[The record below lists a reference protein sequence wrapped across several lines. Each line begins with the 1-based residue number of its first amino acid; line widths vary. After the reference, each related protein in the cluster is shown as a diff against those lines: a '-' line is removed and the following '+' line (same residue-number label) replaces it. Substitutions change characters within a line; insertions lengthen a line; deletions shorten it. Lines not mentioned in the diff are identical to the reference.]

1 MNTPEIVELK
11 ESFFDDRGFFT
22 NIPFD
27 SLPNGFV
34 PLRTYFC
41 ENFQVGTV
49 RGFHFH
55 RKEAKIFVCLRGAV
69 KFVLLPEDLVEEG
82 RVEQRIPARPHVFTL
97 TAKKPQLLY
106 VPERWANG
114 WQTLTSDTLLLGM
127 SNVTVKDSVGDDL
140 RIDPHKY
147 DEYWEVKWR

>member
-1 MNTPEIVELK
+1 MNMPEIIELK

-22 NIPFD
+22 NIPLDIF
-27 SLPNGFV
+27 PNGFT
-34 PLRTYFC
+34 PTRMYFC
-41 ENFQVGTV
+41 ENFQSGTV

-55 RKEAKIFVCLRGAV
+55 RKEAKVFVCLRGTV
-69 KFVLLPEDLVEEG
+69 KFVLLPEELVEENSYHKY
-82 RVEQRIPARPHVFTL
+82 RPQVFTL

-106 VPERWANG
+106 IPERWANG
-114 WQTLTSDTLLLGM
+114 WQTLTDDALLLGM
-127 SNVTVKDSVGDDL
+127 SNVTVKDSVNDDL

>member
-1 MNTPEIVELK
+1 MPEVIDLK

-22 NIPFD
+22 N
-27 SLPNGFV
+27 V
-34 PLRTYFC
+34 PLDIFPDGFNPVRIYFC
-41 ENFQVGTV
+41 ENFQKGTV

-55 RKEAKIFVCLRGAV
+55 LKEAKVFVCLRGAV
-69 KFVLLPEDLVEEG
+69 KFVLLTEELI
-82 RVEQRIPARPHVFTL
+82 EENIFFKQRCTPWVFTL

-106 VPERWANG
+106 VPEKWANG
-114 WQTLTSDTLLLGM
+114 WQTLTDDTLLLGM
-127 SNVTVKDSVGDDL
+127 SNVTVKDSVNDDL